1 MQIKNLYFLEAYQQ
15 KTMSL
20 LVKLAYYMDRGS
32 ATHFINIEGV
42 LCMGRSNGNVLG
54 SSTNGCRCNGSNVLG
69 TSTNG
74 SNNCRRCFEE
84 CEDALAFVEAVK
96 ALVDDFFEDDRDDC
110 HCKKCCCRHHN

>member
-54 SSTNGCRCNGSNVLG
+54 SSTNG
-69 TSTNG
+69 
-74 SNNCRRCFEE
+74 SNNCRRCFEK
-84 CEDALAFVEAVK
+84 CEEALEFVEAVK
-96 ALVDDFFEDDRDDC
+96 DLLEDFFEDDRDDC